1 MSDSGTG
8 SWGGKKNAGG
18 AGDSWGTPEG
28 LDPMRVMDVASAY
41 WNSCVLHAANRLDI
55 FNLLDGKEK
64 DLDALT
70 RETGADRRCLGALL
84 SALVAID
91 FLDRDGDVF
100 RNNKFSQ
107 TFLAQSS
114 KFYQGGIV
122 FMFENWYQ
130 AWGGLYNTVKT
141 GKPSALMHKEYSD
154 EETRN
159 YMMGMHNRALS
170 QSGVLTSM
178 FDLTGKKKLMD
189 VGCGP
194 ATFAVKFC
202 QRYPGLKAVAMDRP
216 QNLKI
221 AKQIVDQFIMQDTV
235 ELKPGDYNTD
245 SLGSGNDAMLLSS
258 MTNQESPE
266 TLKKLLK
273 KCYDSM
279 NKDGVIMIQEQLLH
293 ADKKGPRLAA
303 MIGVNQIINTELG
316 TSYSSEEMEVI
327 LREVG
332 FVDVTSKQMAP
343 PSPFIMVSG
352 YRR

>member
-1 MSDSGTG
+1 MSDNNNS
-8 SWGGKKNAGG
+8 N
-18 AGDSWGTPEG
+18 DSWGLPEG
-28 LDPMRVMDVASAY
+28 MDPMKVMQVASAY
-41 WNSCVLHAANRLDI
+41 WNSCALHAANRLDI
-55 FNLLDGKEK
+55 FNLLDGQSK
-64 DLDALT
+64 DLDTLT
-70 RETGADRRCLGALL
+70 KETESDKRCLGALL
-84 SALVAID
+84 SALVSMD

-100 RNNKFSQ
+100 MNNQFGQ
-107 TFLAQSS
+107 TFLVNSS

-122 FMFENWYQ
+122 NMFENWYE

-141 GKPSALMHKEYSD
+141 GKASALMHQEYTD

-178 FDLTGKKKLMD
+178 FDLTGKKQLMD

-194 ATFAVKFC
+194 STFAVKFC
-202 QRYPGLKAVAMDRP
+202 EKYDGLNAVAMDRE

-221 AKQIVDQFIMQDTV
+221 AQEIVNQFGMQDRV
-235 ELKPGDYNTD
+235 ELRPGDYNTD
-245 SLGSGNDAMLLSS
+245 SLGENNDAMLLSS

-266 TLKKLLK
+266 NIKKLLK

-293 ADKKGPRLAA
+293 ADKKGPQLAA
-303 MIGVNQIINTELG
+303 LIGVNQIINTVAG
-316 TSYSSEEMEVI
+316 SSYSTTEMEDF

-332 FVDVTSKQMAP
+332 FVDIESRQMAP

-352 YRR
+352 YKR

>member
-1 MSDSGTG
+1 MSGVSKNEKNN
-8 SWGGKKNAGG
+8 SW
-18 AGDSWGTPEG
+18 DLPEG
-28 LDPMRVMDVASAY
+28 MDPMRVMQVASGY
-41 WNSCVLHAANRLDI
+41 WQSCVLHAANRLDI
-55 FNLLDGKEK
+55 FNLLDGKAK
-64 DLDALT
+64 DLDTLT

-84 SALVAID
+84 SALVSID

-100 RNNKFSQ
+100 RNNQFSQ
-107 TFLAQSS
+107 TFLTHSS

-122 FMFENWYQ
+122 YMFENWYQ

-141 GKPSALMHKEYSD
+141 GKPSALMHQEYSD

-170 QSGVLTSM
+170 QSDVLTDL
-178 FDLTGKKKLMD
+178 FDLSGKKQLMD

-202 QRYPGLKAVAMDRP
+202 ERYPGLNAIAMDRP

-221 AKQIVDQFIMQDTV
+221 AKEIVDMYHMQDRV
-235 ELKPGDYNTD
+235 KLLPGDYNTD
-245 SLGSGNDAMLLSS
+245 SLGTGNDAMLLSS

-266 TLKKLLK
+266 NIKKLLK
-273 KCYDSM
+273 KCYDAM

-293 ADKKGPRLAA
+293 ADKKGPVLAA
-303 MIGVNQIINTELG
+303 LIGVNQIINTVSG
-316 TSYSSEEMEVI
+316 TSYSTTEMENI

-332 FVDVTSKQMAP
+332 FVDIKSEQMAP

-352 YRR
+352 YKR

>member
-1 MSDSGTG
+1 MSEWD
-8 SWGGKKNAGG
+8 KKEG
-18 AGDSWGTPEG
+18 AADSWGLPEG
-28 LDPMRVMDVASAY
+28 MDPMKVMQVASGY

-55 FNLLDGKEK
+55 FNLLDGQSK
-64 DLDALT
+64 DLDTLT
-70 RETGADRRCLGALL
+70 KETDADRRCLGALL
-84 SALVAID
+84 SALVSID
-91 FLDRDGDVF
+91 FLDRNGDTF
-100 RNNKFSQ
+100 MNNEFSQ
-107 TFLAQSS
+107 TFLTSSS

-122 FMFENWYQ
+122 YMFENWYE

-141 GKPSALMHKEYSD
+141 GKPSALMHQEYSD

-170 QSGVLTSM
+170 QSGVLTDM
-178 FDLTGKKKLMD
+178 FDLSGKKQLMD

-194 ATFAVKFC
+194 STFAVKFC
-202 QRYPGLKAVAMDRP
+202 ERYDGLNAVAMDRE

-221 AKQIVDQFIMQDTV
+221 AKEIVDQYGMQDRV
-235 ELKPGDYNTD
+235 ELRPGDYNTD
-245 SLGSGNDAMLLSS
+245 SLGTGNDAMLLSS

-266 TLKKLLK
+266 NIKKLLQ

-293 ADKKGPRLAA
+293 ADKKGPELAA
-303 MIGVNQIINTELG
+303 LIGVNQVINTVAG
-316 TSYSSEEMEVI
+316 SSYSTAEMEEI

-332 FVDVTSKQMAP
+332 FVDISSKQMAP

-352 YRR
+352 YKR